1 MPPAGSMIEQL
12 PRQSECGVQSTD
24 SIPTPLSDDHSRVE
38 PPLPIPNRTVKRSRA
53 NDSRLPPVKVGHRQT
68 PYNALNTQPK
78 PLPQQEGFF
87 IAQMKENKNGA
98 ARAVD
103 ITEVVGNAM

>member
-1 MPPAGSMIEQL
+1 
-12 PRQSECGVQSTD
+12 
-24 SIPTPLSDDHSRVE
+24 
-38 PPLPIPNRTVKRSRA
+38 
-53 NDSRLPPVKVGHRQT
+53 VKVGHRQT

-103 ITEVVGNAM
+103 ITEVVWNAM